1 MRKESLHNGPAVGPG
16 AYNNLDNSD
25 QENEGKQ
32 EGLGATKG
40 FDETES
46 PETGDGNHGN
56 HGKGNQRFDVPT
68 GVGPSDK
75 SKLRIE
81 QDSKAPQDSQR
92 GTSQDSLFI

>member
-1 MRKESLHNGPAVGPG
+1 MDSSVKESPLLFSEGSRKESLHNGPAVGPG

-46 PETGDGNHGN
+46 PETGDG
-56 HGKGNQRFDVPT
+56 T
-68 GVGPSDK
+68 
-75 SKLRIE
+75 
-81 QDSKAPQDSQR
+81 
-92 GTSQDSLFI
+92 

>member
-16 AYNNLDNSD
+16 AYNHLDNSD

-46 PETGDGNHGN
+46 PETGDG
-56 HGKGNQRFDVPT
+56 T
-68 GVGPSDK
+68 
-75 SKLRIE
+75 
-81 QDSKAPQDSQR
+81 
-92 GTSQDSLFI
+92 